1 MENAMPSTAADTFV
15 RARIDSDTKERASAA
30 LRAMGLSISD
40 VLRIVLRRV
49 ANDQA
54 FPLELK
60 VPNAASREALQ
71 EIQRGGLE
79 RVTLAEIQAV
89 LDADD

>member
-1 MENAMPSTAADTFV
+1 MTADTFV
-15 RARIDSDTKERASAA
+15 RARIDSETKEKASAA
-30 LRAMGLSISD
+30 LRAMGLSMSD

-60 VPNAASREALQ
+60 VPNATTRAAIAEV
-71 EIQRGGLE
+71 ERGNLE
-79 RVTLAEIQAV
+79 RITLDDIQAV
-89 LDADD
+89 LDAGD

>member
-1 MENAMPSTAADTFV
+1 MTTTADTVV
-15 RARIDSDTKERASAA
+15 RARIDSETKDRAAAA
-30 LRAMGLSISD
+30 LDAMGLTISD

-60 VPNAASREALQ
+60 VPNAITRSAIDE
-71 EIQRGGLE
+71 
-79 RVTLAEIQAV
+79 
-89 LDADD
+89 LDAGKGKRFANVDALMADLHADD

>member
-1 MENAMPSTAADTFV
+1 MTADTFV
-15 RARIDSDTKERASAA
+15 RARIDSDTKEKASAA
-30 LRAMGLSISD
+30 LQAIGLTVSD

-60 VPNAASREALQ
+60 VPNAITRAAIAEV
-71 EIQRGGLE
+71 ERGNLE
-79 RVTLAEIQAV
+79 RVTLDDIQAV
-89 LDADD
+89 LDADN

>member
-1 MENAMPSTAADTFV
+1 MTTTADTFV
-15 RARIDSDTKERASAA
+15 RARIDSETKDRAAAA
-30 LRAMGLSISD
+30 LQAMGLTVSD

-60 VPNAASREALQ
+60 VPNAETRAAIEELEA
-71 EIQRGGLE
+71 GKGE
-79 RVTLAEIQAV
+79 RVSLAKLQAV
-89 LDADD
+89 LDDAAD

>member
-1 MENAMPSTAADTFV
+1 MTTTADTFV
-15 RARIDSDTKERASAA
+15 RARIDSETKDRAAAA
-30 LRAMGLSISD
+30 LQAMGLTVSD

-60 VPNAASREALQ
+60 VPNAETRAAIEELEA
-71 EIQRGGLE
+71 GKGE
-79 RVTLAEIQAV
+79 RVSLAELQAV
-89 LDADD
+89 LDDAAD

>member
-1 MENAMPSTAADTFV
+1 MSTADTVV

-30 LRAMGLSISD
+30 LQAMGLTISD

-49 ANDQA
+49 ATDQT

-60 VPNAASREALQ
+60 VPNAETRAA
-71 EIQRGGLE
+71 
-79 RVTLAEIQAV
+79 LAELESGDLPRAQSVDELMQA
-89 LDADD
+89 LHADD

>member
-1 MENAMPSTAADTFV
+1 MSTTAADTFV

-30 LRAMGLSISD
+30 LRAMGLTVSD

-49 ANDQA
+49 ADDQRLP
-54 FPLELK
+54 FDVK
-60 VPNAASREALQ
+60 VPNAASREAMA
-71 EIQRGGLE
+71 EIRRGGLE
-79 RVTLAEIQAV
+79 RVTLDEIQAV